1 MSGGADELSKTGKP
15 RKTLQSNQ
23 RFLSQM
29 PSRLKISPYIST
41 IEKTVLGNGIRVLSE
56 YVPTVES
63 FALGVWI
70 DVGSRDETPDTIGI
84 AHFIEHLAF
93 RRTTKRSSRSIAAEF
108 ESLGAYTN
116 AFTSKEQTCFYVRAL
131 KQHFRKTLSL
141 LAEIT
146 LQPAFHLGDI
156 EKERAVIIEEIKSYE
171 DEPEEVIFDCGENSL
186 FKYHSLGNPIA
197 GSIESV
203 GAITPTSI
211 RSFHTEQYNP
221 ANIIIAVSGNIEHSL
236 AVKVAVQHFG
246 QLSAGV
252 TSKRIAPEILP
263 AERAVITKQ
272 FQQGHL
278 LLSKRIPDVR
288 SADRYA
294 FSVLNT
300 LLGDGMSSRLYQ
312 RIRERAGLAYSVY
325 STLQTMSDC
334 GAIMLYAATEEKKI
348 AKTEL
353 MIYEEL
359 AKLCETKI
367 TPKELRRAQEQSKS
381 GIMMSLESMSS
392 RMQAM
397 GKSELEE
404 GFHESISATIER
416 VEAVQA
422 DDILRIS
429 QEYLSPQGWSVAE
442 IRG

>member
-1 MSGGADELSKTGKP
+1 
-15 RKTLQSNQ
+15 
-23 RFLSQM
+23 M
-29 PSRLKISPYIST
+29 PSRLKTSPDIST
-41 IEKTVLGNGIRVLSE
+41 IEKTVLSNGVRVLSE

-70 DVGSRDETPDTIGI
+70 DVGSRDEPNDSIGI

-131 KQHFRKTLSL
+131 KQHFRKSLSL

-146 LQPAFHLGDI
+146 LQPAFHHGDI
-156 EKERAVIIEEIKSYE
+156 EKERAVIIEEIKSYD
-171 DEPEEVIFDCGENSL
+171 DEPEEVIFDCGENLL
-186 FKYHSLGNPIA
+186 FKNHQLGNPIA
-197 GSIESV
+197 GTVESV
-203 GAITPTSI
+203 GVITPNAI
-211 RSFHTEQYNP
+211 RSFHTERYNP
-221 ANIIIAVSGNIEHSL
+221 AKIIIAVSGNIEHSL
-236 AVKVAVQHFG
+236 AVKVAMQYFG
-246 QLSAGV
+246 HLSEGV
-252 TSKRIAPEILP
+252 ASARIPPEVLP
-263 AERAVITKQ
+263 SERIVITKQ

-278 LLSKRIPDVR
+278 LMSKRIPDVR
-288 SADRYA
+288 SADRYC

-312 RIRERAGLAYSVY
+312 RVRERAGLAYSVY
-325 STLQTMSDC
+325 SSLQMMSDC
-334 GAIMLYAATEEKKI
+334 GAIMLYAATEEKKL

-353 MIYEEL
+353 IIYEEL
-359 AKLCETKI
+359 TKLCETKI
-367 TPKELRRAQEQSKS
+367 TAKELRRAQEQSKS

-392 RMQAM
+392 RMQSM

-404 GFHESISATIER
+404 GFHETIATTIER
-416 VEAVQA
+416 VESVQA
-422 DDILRIS
+422 DDILRLS
-429 QEYLSPQGWSVAE
+429 QEYLGCEGWSVAE

>member
-1 MSGGADELSKTGKP
+1 MSGGADELHNTGKP
-15 RKTLQSNQ
+15 RKILQSNQ

-29 PSRLKISPYIST
+29 PSRPNISPYIST
-41 IEKTVLGNGIRVLSE
+41 IEKTVLNNGVRVLSE

-70 DVGSRDETPDTIGI
+70 DVGSRDETPDNIGI

-131 KQHFRKTLSL
+131 KQHFRKSLSL

-156 EKERAVIIEEIKSYE
+156 EKERTVIIEEIKSYD
-171 DEPEEVIFDCGENSL
+171 DEPEEIIFDCGENSL
-186 FKYHSLGNPIA
+186 FKHHQLGNPIA
-197 GSIESV
+197 GTVESV
-203 GAITPTSI
+203 TAISPNAIRTFHSERYTPS
-211 RSFHTEQYNP
+211 S
-221 ANIIIAVSGNIEHSL
+221 IIIAVSGNIEHSL
-236 AVKVAVQHFG
+236 AVKVAMQHFAH
-246 QLSAGV
+246 LSEG
-252 TSKRIAPEILP
+252 TISTRTPPEILP
-263 AERAVITKQ
+263 AERVMITKQ

-325 STLQTMSDC
+325 SSLQMMSDC
-334 GAIMLYAATEEKKI
+334 GAIMLYAATEEKKL

-392 RMQAM
+392 RMQTM

-404 GFHESISATIER
+404 GFHESIAATIER

-422 DDILRIS
+422 DDILRLS
-429 QEYLSPQGWSVAE
+429 QEYVSPEGWSVAE